1 MPEFIVHGIP
11 GSPYVRAAL
20 LSLEEKGADYH
31 LAAMQFGTLKQ
42 EPHLSIFAAAPEG
55 QDILWRQRNLKDW
68 LQRIE
73 ARPACRIPP
82 GTVLHGWA
90 RKRGDANFAWVYA
103 IRT

>member
-42 EPHLSIFAAAPEG
+42 EPHLSRHPFG
-55 QDILWRQRNLKDW
+55 
-68 LQRIE
+68 
-73 ARPACRIPP
+73 RIPAFEHQEWK
-82 GTVLHGWA
+82 L
-90 RKRGDANFAWVYA
+90 
-103 IRT
+103 